1 MKFRFQSSDKLFELP
16 TTKLNLA
23 VHEISPLLQKLFF
36 KDKPPTCSFK
46 VTNYEVNHVLDC
58 VNDILIVK
66 RVFEKLFVKATA
78 MKMVEKPKKK
88 KRKKRWKSRSPI
100 KRRWRS
106 RSPVYRERWG

>member
-1 MKFRFQSSDKLFELP
+1 
-16 TTKLNLA
+16 
-23 VHEISPLLQKLFF
+23 
-36 KDKPPTCSFK
+36 
-46 VTNYEVNHVLDC
+46 
-58 VNDILIVK
+58 VK